1 MEILQISWDANPE
14 IFRIGS
20 LAVRWYGLFWALS
33 FYLGYEI
40 IARIFKMDNVP
51 VKQAD
56 SILIYMAVGSIVGAR
71 LGHCFFY
78 DFEYYSRNL
87 IEVLYIWQGGL
98 ASHGGAI
105 GILIALYYF
114 QKKVSQKSF
123 AWLLDRLVIPVSLAA
138 FFIRMGNLMNSEIYG
153 IETSLPWG
161 FIFER
166 RGELVAKHPTQIYEG
181 LAYLVLFLSLGW
193 MYLKKRAKLPVG
205 FLTGFF
211 ALFMFTVRFLVE
223 FIKEPQSPFEENMLL
238 NMGQILS
245 IPAILAGIGFMI
257 YAFLQKGKEPS
268 RKAQQDPPKGKPES
282 HQRKEPS
289 HKAQQGPPKGKPES
303 HQGKSGPQKGK
314 PE

>member
-40 IARIFKMDNVP
+40 ISAIFKKDHVP

-78 DFEYYSRNL
+78 DFDYYSRNL

-105 GILIALYYF
+105 GILIALYYY
-114 QKKVSQKSF
+114 QKKVSSQSF
-123 AWLLDRLVIPVSLAA
+123 TWLLDRLVIPVSLAA

-153 IETSLPWG
+153 IATDLPWG

-166 RGELVAKHPTQIYEG
+166 RGEEIAKHPTQIYEG
-181 LAYLVLFLSLGW
+181 LAYLVLFISLGW
-193 MYLKKRAKLPVG
+193 MYLKKRSKLPEG

-245 IPAILAGIGFMI
+245 IPAIMAGVGFMI
-257 YAFLQKGKEPS
+257 YAFRR
-268 RKAQQDPPKGKPES
+268 RKKT
-282 HQRKEPS
+282 
-289 HKAQQGPPKGKPES
+289 
-303 HQGKSGPQKGK
+303 
-314 PE
+314 

>member
-1 MEILQISWDANPE
+1 MGLLQITWDASPE

-40 IARIFKMDNVP
+40 ILRIFKKEGVP
-51 VKQAD
+51 LKQVD
-56 SILIYMAVGSIVGAR
+56 SLLIYMAVGTIVGAR

-78 DFEYYSRNL
+78 DFDYYSQNL

-105 GILIALYYF
+105 GILIALYYY
-114 QKKVSQKSF
+114 QKKISSQSF
-123 AWLLDRLVIPVSLAA
+123 VWLLDRLVIPVALGA

-166 RGELVAKHPTQIYEG
+166 RGETVAKHPTQIYEG
-181 LAYLVLFLSLGW
+181 MTYLVLFVLLGW
-193 MYLKKRAKLPVG
+193 MYLKKRKSLAPG
-205 FLTGFF
+205 FLTAFF
-211 ALFMFTVRFLVE
+211 GLFMFIARFLVE
-223 FIKEPQSPFEENMLL
+223 FIKEPQSAFEENMLL

-245 IPAILAGIGFMI
+245 IPIIITGIVVMY
-257 YAFLQKGKEPS
+257 YALRHKK
-268 RKAQQDPPKGKPES
+268 RQDAAKNT
-282 HQRKEPS
+282 
-289 HKAQQGPPKGKPES
+289 
-303 HQGKSGPQKGK
+303 
-314 PE
+314 

>member
-1 MEILQISWDANPE
+1 MDLLQISWDANPE

-33 FYLGYEI
+33 FFLGYEI
-40 IARIFKMDNVP
+40 IRRIFIKENIP
-51 VKQAD
+51 EKQAD

-78 DFEYYSRNL
+78 DFDYYSQNL
-87 IEVLYIWQGGL
+87 IEVFYIWQGGL

-114 QKKVSQKSF
+114 QKKVSNQSF
-123 AWLLDRLVIPVSLAA
+123 TWLLDRVVIPVALAA

-153 IETSLPWG
+153 VETSLPWG
-161 FIFER
+161 FIFEA
-166 RGELVAKHPTQIYEG
+166 RGEDVPKHPTQIYEG
-181 LAYLVLFLSLGW
+181 LAYLVLFISLGW
-193 MYLKKRAKLPVG
+193 IYIKKRTKLPVG

-211 ALFMFTVRFLVE
+211 ALFMFTARFLVE
-223 FIKEPQSPFEENMLL
+223 FIKEPQSPFEEEMLL

-257 YAFLQKGKEPS
+257 FAY
-268 RKAQQDPPKGKPES
+268 RKKL
-282 HQRKEPS
+282 
-289 HKAQQGPPKGKPES
+289 
-303 HQGKSGPQKGK
+303 
-314 PE
+314 

>member
-1 MEILQISWDANPE
+1 MDILQISWDANPE

-33 FYLGYEI
+33 FFLGYEI
-40 IARIFKMDNVP
+40 MRRIFIKENIP
-51 VKQAD
+51 EKQAD

-78 DFEYYSRNL
+78 DFDYYSQNL
-87 IEVLYIWQGGL
+87 IEVFYIWQGGL

-114 QKKVSQKSF
+114 QKKVSNQSF
-123 AWLLDRLVIPVSLAA
+123 TWLLDRVVIPVALAA

-153 IETSLPWG
+153 VETSLPWG
-161 FIFER
+161 FIFEA
-166 RGELVAKHPTQIYEG
+166 RGEDVPKHPTQIYEG
-181 LAYLVLFLSLGW
+181 LAYLVLFISLGW
-193 MYLKKRAKLPVG
+193 IYIKKRTKLPVG

-211 ALFMFTVRFLVE
+211 ALFMFTARFLVE
-223 FIKEPQSPFEENMLL
+223 FIKEPQSAFEEGMLL

-257 YAFLQKGKEPS
+257 FAY
-268 RKAQQDPPKGKPES
+268 RKKL
-282 HQRKEPS
+282 
-289 HKAQQGPPKGKPES
+289 
-303 HQGKSGPQKGK
+303 
-314 PE
+314 